1 MLAKHSSFPLTAR
14 LTLSMLLWL
23 VIITF
28 TAAAAAA
35 AVAASAGGHVLPVK
49 LGL

>member
-14 LTLSMLLWL
+14 LTLSVLLWL

-28 TAAAAAA
+28 TAAAA